1 MLRVVAPLGLVMALA
16 AACGGQGNVFDLK
29 EGDCFNYEESE
40 EITDVDLVEC
50 DDPHQREVYAVFSI
64 TAAPGLP
71 FPGSSRVQDVAETL
85 CLERFDEFV
94 ERPYLDSLLDI
105 ETFLPTQESWEDI
118 DDREVTCS
126 LYDLEELY
134 MEGSMQGSGR

>member
-1 MLRVVAPLGLVMALA
+1 M
-16 AACGGQGNVFDLK
+16 
-29 EGDCFNYEESE
+29 
-40 EITDVDLVEC
+40 
-50 DDPHQREVYAVFSI
+50 YAVFSI

-71 FPGSSRVQDVAETL
+71 FPGSSRVGDVAETL

-94 ERPYLDSLLDI
+94 ERPYLDSLLEI
-105 ETFLPTQESWEDI
+105 EAFTPTRDSWEDI